1 MKISSRREPLTPTLS
16 PQERGEGV
24 YQATATVR
32 LAPSACT
39 TLTRL
44 PAGASGPATRQT
56 VSSIRTVPEPSTIGF
71 SRVNSRPII
80 ASVRLLRNGLLT
92 LRLPALRAKC
102 RHAGTAATA
111 NTANI
116 SSCVCQDGLIAND
129 NNPTRSAASPSQN
142 MKTPG
147 ASSSSAIR
155 TKPKISQFQVPRVEN
170 ISAMTRT
177 SNHQNELRDKTS
189 ALR

>member
-44 PAGASGPATRQT
+44 PAGASGPATRQI
-56 VSSIRTVPEPSTIGF
+56 VSSTRTVPVPPTIGF
-71 SRVNSRPII
+71 SRVNSRPTI
-80 ASVRLLRNGLLT
+80 AAVRRLRNGLLV
-92 LRLPALRAKC
+92 LWLDALLAKC

-116 SSCVCQDGLIAND
+116 RSWVCQDG
-129 NNPTRSAASPSQN
+129 
-142 MKTPG
+142 
-147 ASSSSAIR
+147 
-155 TKPKISQFQVPRVEN
+155 
-170 ISAMTRT
+170 
-177 SNHQNELRDKTS
+177 
-189 ALR
+189 